1 MLALFW
7 LVFLAGLIMLA
18 FAAGISLRVR
28 LREHVHARIPA
39 VDDQAVETILSMGTL
54 TVEEDEPLD
63 IEEIDDE
70 ERRFWSESWDEPEEL

>member
-1 MLALFW
+1 
-7 LVFLAGLIMLA
+7 
-18 FAAGISLRVR
+18 
-28 LREHVHARIPA
+28 VHPRIPP

-54 TVEEDEPLD
+54 AVEDDEPLD

>member
-7 LVFLAGLIMLA
+7 LVLFAGLIVLA

-28 LREHVHARIPA
+28 LREHVHPRTPV

-70 ERRFWSESWDEPEEL
+70 ERRFWSESWDEPEEE